1 MVHYQTCLTAQ
12 NTLGVTSVS
21 PTSTSD
27 LRDQLDA
34 VLSDI
39 GTDALKT
46 GMIPSAHLAMV
57 SLYYFL
63 SYYYYFLFLFL
74 FILPFLNLNSD
85 IDDGN
90 SVCCSSFV
98 YLLMQ
103 FRCYPEITIFDI
115 SLT

>member
-1 MVHYQTCLTAQ
+1 M
-12 NTLGVTSVS
+12 S

-57 SLYYFL
+57 GS
-63 SYYYYFLFLFL
+63 
-74 FILPFLNLNSD
+74 
-85 IDDGN
+85 
-90 SVCCSSFV
+90 
-98 YLLMQ
+98 
-103 FRCYPEITIFDI
+103 TISI
-115 SLT
+115 SISISISIPIPYQ

>member
-1 MVHYQTCLTAQ
+1 M
-12 NTLGVTSVS
+12 S

-57 SLYYFL
+57 SFYYFYSCSYSL
-63 SYYYYFLFLFL
+63 SVTLMLMLMLMLLF
-74 FILPFLNLNSD
+74 
-85 IDDGN
+85 
-90 SVCCSSFV
+90 VKV
-98 YLLMQ
+98 VHY
-103 FRCYPEITIFDI
+103 
-115 SLT
+115 

>member
-1 MVHYQTCLTAQ
+1 M
-12 NTLGVTSVS
+12 S

-57 SLYYFL
+57 SLYY
-63 SYYYYFLFLFL
+63 FLFL